1 MKNFEPQTITE
12 RIQQRRIQMLAHS
25 YLYYELDDPIIS
37 DDQWQ
42 RWADELTQLQA
53 AHPNAC
59 GFYSHAFADWDGS
72 TGMHLPRD
80 EWVRQDA
87 LMLRAIHARY
97 QSNPQAAKASP
108 APALRPPALFDAP
121 KRKAAPDVSVQG
133 SLF

>member
-1 MKNFEPQTITE
+1 MMQTIAE
-12 RIQQRRIQMLAHS
+12 RIQQRRIQMLSHS

-42 RWADELTQLQA
+42 RWADELAVMQA

-59 GFYSHAFADWDGS
+59 GFYAHAFADWNGS

-87 LMLRAIHARY
+87 LMLRQIHQRF
-97 QSNPQAAKASP
+97 QSRPQLAKTPP
-108 APALRPPALFDAP
+108 APAPQAPAP
-121 KRKAAPDVSVQG
+121 STPQM